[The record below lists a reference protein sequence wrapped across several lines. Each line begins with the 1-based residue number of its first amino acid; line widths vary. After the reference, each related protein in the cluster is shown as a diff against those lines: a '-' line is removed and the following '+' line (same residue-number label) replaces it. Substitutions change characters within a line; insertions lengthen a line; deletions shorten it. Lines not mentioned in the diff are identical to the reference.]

1 MQQFERRTWLCAGSL
16 SVRQKESCKIT
27 KKFAEAGEKAES
39 KPENNYERI
48 EREIPAAANRR
59 KFCKNS
65 GEAQKAQ
72 KSSRILRNSETAS
85 GLGKWHSACQK
96 ESPRAQGQRRPPR
109 RLAGASLFQ
118 ADRGQRLHGSWRLP
132 MPIQLASV
140 APERT
145 VPSGAREPSR
155 GTTIRSGAPESA
167 RKLTQRLRMS
177 SNRRLLLALKGGENV
192 SNIWVG
198 R

>member
-1 MQQFERRTWLCAGSL
+1 MQQFDRRTWLCAGNI

-96 ESPRAQGQRRPPR
+96 PRQTTAAKTPRCRESLPGRPRPEAPRNLAAAAASSTGIRRPRGDDPIR
-109 RLAGASLFQ
+109 R
-118 ADRGQRLHGSWRLP
+118 
-132 MPIQLASV
+132 
-140 APERT
+140 
-145 VPSGAREPSR
+145 ARPSR
-155 GTTIRSGAPESA
+155 GTNPIRRAEA
-167 RKLTQRLRMS
+167 RRKMLRD
-177 SNRRLLLALKGGENV
+177 
-192 SNIWVG
+192 
-198 R
+198 